1 MPVQAKNN
9 PRLNYIKS
17 VISIMPEVP
26 GVYRYYDKDG
36 VIIYVGKA
44 KNLKRRVSSYFSK
57 EHDSPR
63 TARLVCQIWDL
74 KYVVVNTEND
84 ALNLENRMIKVH
96 QPKYNV
102 LLKDDKSYPWICIRN
117 ESYPRIFMTRTLVK
131 DGSSY
136 FGPYTNVNVAK
147 VLIELFQQIYKVRT
161 CSFNLHPEAPDRDK
175 RKVCLKYHI
184 KKCLAPCVGKIGE
197 AEYMQD
203 IDEIKQILRGHTA
216 DLCRHIYDRMLQKA
230 AEMKFEEAAALKNK
244 YELIENYRVRSNIV
258 PPFISNVDIFAYDEE
273 ESNAAIAYFHI
284 IEGAVVQSYTIEYKK
299 QIDEDRADILALGI
313 GEIRERFK
321 SAASEWVVPFEPAM
335 VPEGVSCVVPKRG
348 EKRKLLELAEKNLKQ
363 YRIDQLKRADK
374 LNPEQRT
381 TRLLDEIRKQIGLEK
396 IPRHI
401 ESFDN
406 SNIFGEDAVAAC
418 VVFRNGKPSKQ
429 EYRRFNIQSV
439 SGPDDYAS
447 MYEVVM
453 RRYRRVIDEYRSV
466 PDLILAD
473 GGVGQMGV
481 IRQALEDLAGQYMM
495 SHLRGEVSEER
506 LREIRQALQ
515 IPIGGLVKDS
525 RHRTRQ
531 LLFGFPPA
539 AVNVQPGSPL
549 FLLLE
554 RIQDEVHRF
563 AITFHRNKRSKRQIQ
578 SELDAI
584 PGIGTISKR
593 ALLQQFKSV
602 SRIRRASELQLAEV
616 VGATRAKKIL
626 QYFENEIIK

>member
-9 PRLNYIKS
+9 PRLDYIKS
-17 VISIMPEVP
+17 IISIMPEGP

-57 EHDSPR
+57 EHESPR
-63 TARLVCQIWDL
+63 TAKLVCQIWDL

-102 LLKDDKSYPWICIRN
+102 MLKDDKSYPWICIRN
-117 ESYPRIFMTRTLVK
+117 ESFPRIFMTRNYVK

-175 RKVCLKYHI
+175 HKVCLKYHI

-197 AEYMQD
+197 ESYMQD
-203 IDEIKQILRGHTA
+203 IEEIKQILRGYTA
-216 DLCRHIYDRMLQKA
+216 DLCRQVYDMMLRKA
-230 AEMKFEEAAALKNK
+230 ADMK
-244 YELIENYRVRSNIV
+244 YEDAAVLKEKYDLIEGYRVRSNIV
-258 PPFISNVDIFAYDEE
+258 PPSISNVDIFAYDEE
-273 ESNAAIAYFHI
+273 ESNAVIAYFHI
-284 IEGAVVQSYTIEYKK
+284 VEGAIVQSYTIEYKK

-313 GEIRERFK
+313 GEIRERFR
-321 SAASEWVVPFEPAM
+321 SAASELVVPFEPSM
-335 VPEGVSCVVPKRG
+335 IPEGMTFVVPKRG

-406 SNIFGEDAVAAC
+406 SNISGEDAVAAC

-453 RRYRRVIDEYRSV
+453 RRYRRVIDEYQSV

-481 IRQALEDLAGQYMM
+481 IRQALEDLVGQYMM
-495 SHLRGEVSEER
+495 THLRGEISEDR
-506 LREIRQALQ
+506 FREIRQALH

-563 AITFHRNKRSKRQIQ
+563 AITFHRHKRSKRQVQ

-584 PGIGTISKR
+584 PGIGTVSKR

-602 SRIRRASELQLAEV
+602 SRIRHASEVQIAEV
-616 VGATRAKKIL
+616 VGAARAKMII